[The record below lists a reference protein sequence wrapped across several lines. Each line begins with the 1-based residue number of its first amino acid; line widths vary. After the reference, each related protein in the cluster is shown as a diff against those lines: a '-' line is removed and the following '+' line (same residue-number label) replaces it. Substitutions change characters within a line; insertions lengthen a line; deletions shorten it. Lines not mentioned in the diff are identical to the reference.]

1 LPSQRE
7 VARAAIVVLCTTG
20 LRRGELV
27 RLTLGDYD
35 ETAQVSHVRRTTFDK
50 SRLVP
55 LSADTTVELCR
66 YLTARRRF
74 GAPRDRYRSIRP

>member
-1 LPSQRE
+1 M
-7 VARAAIVVLCTTG
+7 ARAAIVVLCTTG